1 MGSAYRIR
9 SFLILSVAG
18 LLAAV
23 LVGVAPAAAQTPPA
37 SGTTTSSGT
46 AGSPGIG
53 VVCPTATPA
62 VEACSRLRVRA
73 GPAPRTGSPE

>member
-1 MGSAYRIR
+1 MGSAYGIR

-23 LVGVAPAAAQTPPA
+23 LVGVAPAAAQTSPA
-37 SGTTTSSGT
+37 SGDHVQRDRRI
-46 AGSPGIG
+46 PGHRG
-53 VVCPTATPA
+53 RLPTATPA

-73 GPAPRTGSPE
+73 GSAPRTGSPE